1 MRVAGG
7 KEYRANKSVT
17 SRIDAERL
25 FLQLIDSNDVDNADA
40 NLQTRLDRRIIN
52 NNETILKNAMT
63 CFTALR
69 FIPYG
74 KQATT

>member
-17 SRIDAERL
+17 SRIDTERL
-25 FLQLIDSNDVDNADA
+25 FLQLIDSNDVDNADT
-40 NLQTRLDRRIIN
+40 NLRTRLDRRIIN
-52 NNETILKNAMT
+52 NNETILRNAMI
-63 CFTALR
+63 CFIALR
-69 FIPYG
+69 FIPCG